1 MLKLHIAHMIKY
13 HYQNIII
20 LVILAMDK
28 IFAQLY
34 KNLHNTGYKEINP
47 LKSFLFQTKQ
57 NVILIFYIVSQKH
70 GQSTLEDICY
80 NISPKVISRSTIQ
93 NILKDGVGLKFFEKK
108 INQKDKRAKYY
119 KLTKEAQNVVEEWAH
134 GQNKVFSSLN
144 NL

>member
-1 MLKLHIAHMIKY
+1 M
-13 HYQNIII
+13 N
-20 LVILAMDK
+20 K

-34 KNLHNTGYKEINP
+34 ENLHNTGYKEINP

-57 NVILIFYIVSQKH
+57 NVILIFYIVSQKSR
-70 GQSTLEDICY
+70 QSTLEDICY
-80 NISPKVISRSTIQ
+80 NVSPKVISRSTIQ
-93 NILKDGVGLKFFEKK
+93 NILKDGVDLKFFEKK

>member
-93 NILKDGVGLKFFEKK
+93 NILKEGVKVNFFIKEV
-108 INQKDKRAKYY
+108 NAKDKRAKYY
-119 KLTKEAQNVVEEWAH
+119 KLTEEADKLMFNWANNRKEL
-134 GQNKVFSSLN
+134 FSKIK
-144 NL
+144 